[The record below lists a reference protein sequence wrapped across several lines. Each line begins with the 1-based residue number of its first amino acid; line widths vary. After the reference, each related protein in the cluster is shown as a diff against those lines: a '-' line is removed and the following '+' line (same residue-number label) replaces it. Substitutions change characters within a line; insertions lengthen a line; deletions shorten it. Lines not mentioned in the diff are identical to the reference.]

1 MTGSAV
7 RWAKSTFGSAKL
19 GDARRTKRLVQLM
32 GQVASTPG
40 GRISRVFTHGASRQA
55 AYDFVEHEGV
65 RPDLL
70 LEALSLACVRACRDL
85 PRALVVLDGTSLGL
99 TDRAESKGFGSVG
112 ARSRGGHGLKVMNTL
127 AMTESGVPLGIP
139 AQEYWVRGA
148 RVKRGY
154 RRRDERES
162 IHWRRAAE
170 AVEQRFTRCA
180 PDTRLHFIADREADA
195 TLLIRHLAQQGHD
208 FTIRAQGTRNV
219 TRGRR
224 RVNVRKALGRMPENG
239 RVLLCAPGR
248 GGAAQRMA
256 LLSVRVAKEILVL
269 RDHHIGERRAMEL
282 IVVQAR
288 EVGRPPKGHDRLEWL
303 LYTTTAV
310 CSLQGAV
317 QVLERYALRW
327 RIEEMHRTWKS
338 GACNVEQMQL
348 RSVPAAVKWAC
359 MLASVAARIERL
371 KQLSREQPDQPAS
384 VVLTDDEIETL
395 RLLKRQNAKRTET
408 ISDEMPT
415 LEQAVGWIAELGGY
429 IRGRSPPGS
438 AVIARGMERL
448 DWSAKVFL
456 AIQQRSKAKR

>member
-1 MTGSAV
+1 MASGTV
-7 RWAKSTFGSAKL
+7 RWAEATFGGAML

-32 GQVASTPG
+32 GQIASTPG
-40 GRISRVFTHGASRQA
+40 GRISRVFTDSASRQA

-65 RPDLL
+65 GPDTLVDVMG
-70 LEALSLACVRACRDL
+70 LACVRACRGLD
-85 PRALVVLDGTSLGL
+85 RALVVLDGTSLGL
-99 TDRAESKGFGSVG
+99 TDNAERKGFGSVG
-112 ARSRGGHGLKVMNTL
+112 ARNRGAHGLKVMNTL
-127 AMTESGVPLGIP
+127 AMTERGVPLGVP
-139 AQEYWVRGA
+139 AQQYWVRGA

-162 IHWRRAAE
+162 IHWRRAVE
-170 AVEQRFTRCA
+170 AVEQRFARCA
-180 PDTRLHFIADREADA
+180 ADTQLHFIADREADA
-195 TLLIRHLAQQGHD
+195 TLLIQQLAQQGHD

-219 TRGRR
+219 MRGRC
-224 RVNVRKALGRMPENG
+224 RVNVRKALQRIPESG

-248 GGAAQRMA
+248 GGTEGRMA
-256 LLSVRVAKEILVL
+256 LLSVRVAKETLVL

-359 MLASVAARIERL
+359 MLASVAARVERL

-384 VVLTDDEIETL
+384 VALSDDEIEVL
-395 RLLKRQNAKRTET
+395 RLLKRQSAKRTEI
-408 ISDEMPT
+408 ISDDMPT
-415 LEQAVGWIAELGGY
+415 LERAVGWIAELGGY

-438 AVIARGMERL
+438 AVIARGLERL

-456 AIQQRSKAKR
+456 AIQQRSEAKR